1 MDLPHEEGETF
12 LRANDKETVPISNG
26 LVSVVEESNP
36 ANSLGFDVVA
46 THQTTTGGT
55 PQDDGSAPMEGYMSA
70 MSDSEYVPAE
80 AENMKKFHSSEGS
93 WNDYFL

>member
-1 MDLPHEEGETF
+1 MDLPHEEGERF

-26 LVSVVEESNP
+26 LVPVVEESNP

-46 THQTTTGGT
+46 THQTTSS
-55 PQDDGSAPMEGYMSA
+55 QDDGSAPMEGYMSA
-70 MSDSEYVPAE
+70 MSDSEYVPTE
-80 AENMKKFHSSEGS
+80 AENMKKFHSSEGR